1 MSPIDEK
8 QTQLEKRS
16 GFDRRDGRI
25 RIFSKY
31 WLTGKRTII
40 RRTEDRQRLILID
53 RHSPKTF
60 VAILLIITLSVVDAI
75 LTLNLVD
82 NGAAELNPIM
92 AYYLGHGPLAFFWV
106 KYLLTSAAVLIL
118 LLIKNIRIFNTRF
131 QAKSLFILVL
141 IPYAFVIQWEIY
153 LLFTL

>member
-40 RRTEDRQRLILID
+40 RRTEDRQRLTLID

-106 KYLLTSAAVLIL
+106 KYLLTSAAVIIL
-118 LLIKNIRIFNTRF
+118 LLIKNIRLFNTRF